1 MVLDILRKD
10 NYGGDVTFYN
20 YPLTREQMTC
30 GLKASV
36 SQRLVTRLKTFKGEW
51 FMDNTYGFP
60 YFQEVLGKKISKE
73 DVDNIYRREILKERG
88 VKNLTYFKST
98 LSKDRVYKLEFRIS
112 VGDGVFSDVIGLEV
126 DI

>member
-1 MVLDILRKD
+1 MDILRKD
-10 NYGGDVTFYN
+10 NYGGDVIFYN
-20 YPLTREQMTC
+20 YPLTREQMAC
-30 GLKASV
+30 GLKESV

-60 YFQEVLGKKISKE
+60 YFQEVLGKKINKE
-73 DVDNIYRREILKERG
+73 DVDAIYRREILKERG

>member
-1 MVLDILRKD
+1 MDILRKD

-60 YFQEVLGKKISKE
+60 YFQEVLGKKINKE
-73 DVDNIYRREILKERG
+73 DVDVIYRREILKERG
-88 VKNLTYFKST
+88 VKNLSYFKST

>member
-1 MVLDILRKD
+1 MDILRKD
-10 NYGGDVTFYN
+10 NYGGDVVFYN

-30 GLKASV
+30 GLRSSV

-60 YFQEVLGKKISKE
+60 YFQEVLGKKINKE
-73 DVDNIYRREILKERG
+73 DVDVIYRREILKERG
-88 VKNLTYFKST
+88 VKNLSYFKST
-98 LSKDRVYKLEFRIS
+98 LSKDRVYKLEFRFS

>member
-1 MVLDILRKD
+1 MDILRKD
-10 NYGGDVTFYN
+10 NYGGDVIFYN

-30 GLKASV
+30 GLKSSV

-60 YFQEVLGKKISKE
+60 YFQEVLGKKMNKE
-73 DVDNIYRREILKERG
+73 DVDAIYRREILKERG
-88 VKNLTYFKST
+88 VKNLSYFKST

>member
-1 MVLDILRKD
+1 MDILRKD
-10 NYGGDVTFYN
+10 NYGGDVIFYN

-30 GLKASV
+30 GLRASV

-60 YFQEVLGKKISKE
+60 FFQEVLGKKINKE
-73 DVDNIYRREILKERG
+73 DVDTIYRREILKERG

-98 LSKDRVYKLEFRIS
+98 LGKDRVYKLEFRFS

>member
-1 MVLDILRKD
+1 MDILRKD
-10 NYGGDVTFYN
+10 NYGGDVIFYN

-30 GLKASV
+30 GLKSSV

-60 YFQEVLGKKISKE
+60 YFQEVLGKKINKE

>member
-1 MVLDILRKD
+1 MDILRKD
-10 NYGGDVTFYN
+10 NYGGDVIFYN
-20 YPLTREQMTC
+20 YPLTGEQMTC
-30 GLKASV
+30 GLKSSV

-60 YFQEVLGKKISKE
+60 YFQEVLGKKINKE

>member
-1 MVLDILRKD
+1 MDILRKD
-10 NYGGDVTFYN
+10 NYGGDVIFYN

-30 GLKASV
+30 GLKSSV

-60 YFQEVLGKKISKE
+60 YFQEVLGKKINKE
-73 DVDNIYRREILKERG
+73 DVDAIYRREILKERG
-88 VKNLTYFKST
+88 VKNLSYFKST

>member
-1 MVLDILRKD
+1 MDILRKD
-10 NYGGDVTFYN
+10 NYGGDVIFYN
-20 YPLTREQMTC
+20 YPLTRDQMAH
-30 GLKASV
+30 GLKSSV

-60 YFQEVLGKKISKE
+60 YFQEVLGKKINKE

-88 VKNLTYFKST
+88 VKNLSYFKST

-112 VGDGVFSDVIGLEV
+112 VGDGVFSDIIGLEV

>member
-1 MVLDILRKD
+1 MDILRKD
-10 NYGGDVTFYN
+10 NYGGDVIFYN
-20 YPLTREQMTC
+20 YPLTKEQMTC
-30 GLKASV
+30 GLKSSV

-60 YFQEVLGKKISKE
+60 YFQEVLGKKINKE

>member
-1 MVLDILRKD
+1 MDILRKD
-10 NYGGDVTFYN
+10 NYGGDVIFYN

-30 GLKASV
+30 GLRASV

-60 YFQEVLGKKISKE
+60 YFQEVLGKKINKE
-73 DVDNIYRREILKERG
+73 DVDTIYRREILKERG

-98 LSKDRVYKLEFRIS
+98 LGKDREYKLEFRFS